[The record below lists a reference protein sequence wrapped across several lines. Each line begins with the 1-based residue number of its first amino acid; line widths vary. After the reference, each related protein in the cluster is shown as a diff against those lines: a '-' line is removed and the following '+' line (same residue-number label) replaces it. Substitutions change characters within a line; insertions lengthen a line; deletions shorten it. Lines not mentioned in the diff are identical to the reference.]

1 MSALTGGAAE
11 NGTADP
17 FSGGVPNTVN
27 PADTLL
33 AMPES
38 SMQHTIINLSDD
50 ENELVAEAYR
60 ALKMGSKE
68 ETSER
73 SKLHKLLK
81 QITLAN
87 MRKQNLPVENA
98 RLSRFMAEMPPKKV
112 FEVRVAEFVVAI
124 QLVDSET
131 TRHVDIIAPTATP
144 YNWLKGTVC
153 ILPRGYMLEPK
164 EEDTFVYMISIGF
177 H

>member
-1 MSALTGGAAE
+1 
-11 NGTADP
+11 
-17 FSGGVPNTVN
+17 
-27 PADTLL
+27 
-33 AMPES
+33 
-38 SMQHTIINLSDD
+38 MQHTIINLSDD

-81 QITLAN
+81 QIT
-87 MRKQNLPVENA
+87 NLPVENA

-144 YNWLKGTVC
+144 YNWLKE
-153 ILPRGYMLEPK
+153 Y
-164 EEDTFVYMISIGF
+164 
-177 H
+177 